1 MIDDMMRK
9 LLFFFACSVL
19 AVALFCSCGGNGGKQ
34 KSSVRRTAGSAP
46 YELLLVTDKDWLKGM
61 YGSLLTDVVMQDIP
75 GLPQSEPNFR
85 LTSINPADFNNT
97 FKVFANILVVDISS
111 KYKKAG
117 VKIMRNVHV
126 NPQLIITMYAP
137 NNETFVNLLSEQ
149 GNNVVNMFVNEELGR
164 ERDYLRS
171 AYSGKV
177 LTKVK
182 QMFGCQ
188 IYAPKDLNDLKTG
201 LNFLWATSEGR
212 LNNLNMCFYSYPYTS
227 DSTFTLNYFVE
238 KRDSFMMVNLQGEHA
253 QQYMSLDRRSLTSRY
268 ISVDGHFVQEVRGLW
283 QMENDMMGGPFVSYS
298 QVDTINNRVIVAE
311 GFVYLPNKKKRELI
325 RMLEASLQTL
335 KLPASR

>member
-9 LLFFFACSVL
+9 LFFFFACSVL

-85 LTSINPADFNNT
+85 LTSINPVDFNNT

-201 LNFLWATSEGR
+201 LNF
-212 LNNLNMCFYSYPYTS
+212 PYTS